1 MSGPTTA
8 ILVTDPVAVLLSAA
22 GIRAVLAVR
31 EGYRHSAELA
41 ELHDA
46 EHTDQLKQQQEA
58 IQQEQVALR
67 QQLSQAESE
76 FNQLLQLGGRLG
88 AAEQIQ
94 SGRPT
99 VTDDDPATLLRA
111 LLGYNAEI
119 KTILMTQSARLPDWD
134 DYQPEFSAASEITV
148 AQRLVNR
155 ISHLG
160 TIPQPVQN
168 LLNQLRL
175 DLPPHRRELLE
186 NELRQQ
192 VQIHLEQSQQH
203 AMQQA
208 SALILRHTLKEL
220 GYQVQEFSDTLF
232 VEGGV
237 VHFRRHDWGSYMV
250 RLRANEMTH
259 TVNFNVIR
267 AVQDAGNERS
277 VLDHIAEDRWCA
289 EFPALL
295 KALEAR
301 GLGLDVTRR
310 LEAGELPVQ
319 QVDCALL
326 PTFAD
331 IESRRTDTPLKER
344 NLNDR

>member
-8 ILVTDPVAVLLSAA
+8 ILVADPVAVLLSAA

-31 EGYRHSAELA
+31 EGYRHRAELA
-41 ELHDA
+41 ERHDA
-46 EHTDQLKQQQEA
+46 EHTNQQQQQQEA
-58 IQQEQVALR
+58 IQQGKVALR

-88 AAEQIQ
+88 AAERIQ
-94 SGRPT
+94 SGHPA
-99 VTDDDPATLLRA
+99 VTEDDPATTLRA

-134 DYQPEFSAASEITV
+134 DYQPEFSAASEMTV
-148 AQRLVNR
+148 AQRLVDR

-175 DLPPHRRELLE
+175 DLPPQRRELLE

-203 AMQQA
+203 AVQQA
-208 SALILRHTLKEL
+208 SALILRHTLNEL

-250 RLRANEMTH
+250 RLRANETTQ